1 MAASLVV
8 VSGLISVAMQ
18 LGLHRRLALASVRC
32 VVQLFLIGLVLRWI
46 FAAGTPWYVVV
57 GLGTIMTMIA
67 GVVAVDRS
75 ERRYAGIVLDS
86 VISMWACAWLVTGV
100 ALLAVV
106 RPEPWYRPQYAIPLL
121 GMILANTLNG
131 ISLGLNRFTREM
143 TDRRAE
149 IDTLLALG
157 ATRWEAARAA
167 VQESIRTGMIPTI
180 NAMMIMGIVS
190 LPGMMTGQLWRAS
203 SRCRPSRTRSSSC
216 SSWPPPRRWARPAS
230 FCWAT
235 GGCSPPSTS
244 FCREDSWESRKP
256 KAESG
261 VLLGGFGV
269 DRLAVTHSCGPRLFA
284 PHKEPRRE
292 TLSDARV
299 RLLVRSFPWP
309 LPTTGRCWPGTA
321 SRTT

>member
-1 MAASLVV
+1 MSDAFIELSPWQVAMAALLVV
-8 VSGLISVAMQ
+8 VSGLISLAMQ

-32 VVQLFLIGLVLRWI
+32 VVQLVLIGLVLRWI
-46 FAAGTPWYVVV
+46 FAPGTPWYVVV

-131 ISLGLNRFTREM
+131 VSLGLNRFTREM

-190 LPGMMTGQLWRAS
+190 LPGMMTGQLLAGVEPMQAIS
-203 SRCRPSRTRSSSC
+203 YQIIIMFFLAAATSLGTSGVVLLGY
-216 SSWPPPRRWARPAS
+216 RRLFTAEHQFLPGRLV
-230 FCWAT
+230 
-235 GGCSPPSTS
+235 G
-244 FCREDSWESRKP
+244 KP
-256 KAESG
+256 KAESRKRG
-261 VLLGGFGV
+261 VAWRFWRG
-269 DRLAVTHSCGPRLFA
+269 
-284 PHKEPRRE
+284 
-292 TLSDARV
+292 
-299 RLLVRSFPWP
+299 
-309 LPTTGRCWPGTA
+309 
-321 SRTT
+321 